1 MPDISENPAEQA
13 LQTADDRAR
22 QPLSGPFDFMVRG
35 FRPAAGWACAIVILV
50 RGAVVPMW
58 ELARGSDASP
68 IDWAMLVAL
77 VGMLGLARYRHI
89 EKTSGATI

>member
-1 MPDISENPAEQA
+1 MAETPENHASEASHAPG
-13 LQTADDRAR
+13 R
-22 QPLSGPFDFMVRG
+22 QPLTGPFDFMVRG

-50 RGAVVPMW
+50 RGAVVPLW

-77 VGMLGLARYRHI
+77 VGMLGLARYRHL
-89 EKTSGATI
+89 EKTSGATV